1 MLKQDNERSWIAAGL
16 KIAVNLAVALLL
28 IGVILCGVQGIGPG
42 DFVFSLQE
50 IFSLSAPALVVITC
64 GILLLFFT
72 PLLGLIL
79 STVFLCRGGEKR
91 YLAVLVAI
99 LCLIAGLVLAM
110 L

>member
-1 MLKQDNERSWIAAGL
+1 MLKQDSERSRIAAGL

-28 IGVILCGVQGIGPG
+28 IGVILCGVWGIGPG

-50 IFSLSAPALVVITC
+50 IVSLSAPALVVITC
-64 GILLLFFT
+64 GILLLFCT

-79 STVFLCRGGEKR
+79 SAVFLHRGGERR
-91 YLAVLVAI
+91 YIAVLAAI